1 MIMTDE
7 KYRSKSDFY
16 EFPKGF
22 LWGVSTSAYQ
32 IEGGAIN
39 DWSQWE
45 MSDKRLSDLRRKGL
59 KYKDFVAGKACDS
72 YNRYIEDA
80 ELVKHLNCD
89 AYRLGLEWA
98 RIEPVEGEFSSEA
111 IEHYR
116 HVLSYLRY
124 CGIKTVVT
132 VWHWTNP
139 MWLVAE
145 GGWNNKKAIE
155 YYKRYVRV
163 VAEELGDLVD
173 YWITI
178 NEPTVH
184 VLNGYTSGKF
194 PPNKRNI
201 FKAIRVYLN
210 LTKAH
215 CEAYKIIHAIRP
227 KAYVSLTHLGNN
239 FDPARPWFPPEAL
252 LAALFNFLANGIL
265 VHRVKKHLDFL
276 GLDYYFHN
284 RVVFYPPFIK
294 NKNKEVSD
302 MGWEIYPKGI
312 YNILKYLSRFKKPII
327 IMENGVA
334 DASDGKR
341 ERFIK
346 DHLFWVHRAISEG
359 ISVQGYFY
367 WSLLDNFEW
376 AHGWAPKFGLCDF
389 DPETCERHLKPSGQ
403 AYAEI
408 CRNNGFY

>member
-1 MIMTDE
+1 MIMIDE
-7 KYRSKSDFY
+7 KYRSRSDFY

-45 MSDKRLSDLRRKGL
+45 MSAKRLASLRRKGL
-59 KYKDFVAGKACDS
+59 NYKDFVAGRACDS
-72 YNRYIEDA
+72 YNRYVEDA
-80 ELVKHLNCD
+80 ELIRHLNCG

-132 VWHWTNP
+132 IWHWTNP
-139 MWLVAE
+139 MWIVAE
-145 GGWNNKKAIE
+145 GGWANKKTIE

-201 FKAIRVYLN
+201 FKALRVYLN

-215 CEAYKIIHAIRP
+215 CEAYRIIHAIRP

-265 VHRVKKHLDFL
+265 VRRVKKHLDFL

-284 RVVFYPPFIK
+284 RVVFCPPFIK

-359 ISVQGYFY
+359 VSVQGYFY

-376 AHGWAPKFGLCDF
+376 AHGWAPKFGLCGF
-389 DPETCERHLKPSGQ
+389 DRETFERHVKPSGQ
-403 AYAEI
+403 AYADI
-408 CRNNGFY
+408 CRHNGFY